1 MGDEEVPS
9 SAAAVA
15 ANQRVM
21 EGVEQLKLAPGGDKT
36 KPDQSKQ
43 KRQGKKG
50 GENLKVTLDVEK
62 KSKQGGSK
70 VDKQSQASKVKE
82 LEGLP
87 STPQQNGEG
96 PVTPQVLSLDD
107 LAEQEL
113 LLPDYICPS
122 SEDKSRQAAVREWIE
137 RSSFPWALRT
147 VPLL

>member
-1 MGDEEVPS
+1 
-9 SAAAVA
+9 
-15 ANQRVM
+15 M

-43 KRQGKKG
+43 RKQGKKG
-50 GENLKVTLDVEK
+50 GDNLKVVIDVEK
-62 KSKQGGSK
+62 KTKLEGSK
-70 VDKQSQASKVKE
+70 VDKQSQASKAQEV
-82 LEGLP
+82 GVLP
-87 STPQQNGEG
+87 VSCPGEEA
-96 PVTPQVLSLDD
+96 VTPQILSLDD
-107 LAEQEL
+107 LAEQE